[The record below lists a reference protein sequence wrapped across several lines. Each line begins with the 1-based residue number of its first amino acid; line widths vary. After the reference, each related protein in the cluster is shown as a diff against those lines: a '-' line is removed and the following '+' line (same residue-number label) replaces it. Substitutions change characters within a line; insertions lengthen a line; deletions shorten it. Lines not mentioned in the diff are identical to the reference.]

1 MTPGLWESPNRG
13 VENVSKDSNKAKKP
27 AGWKAFDALARKLV
41 KVPKSEVERAEKDR
55 EKRKRVK

>member
-1 MTPGLWESPNRG
+1 
-13 VENVSKDSNKAKKP
+13 VSKDSNKAKKP